1 MLSEKP
7 MTIAILHLEDST
19 LDAELIAQRLQRAG
33 FAVKVTHAADRAAFV
48 NHLASHL
55 PFDVILS
62 DYQLP
67 DIEGLEALRLARE
80 LRPDVPFVFVSG
92 ALGEELAVDTLKH
105 GATDYVLKHRLERLA
120 PAIER
125 AVAEARERVQR
136 RRAELVAYE
145 ASERLALA
153 QTAGRSGVFDWL
165 IPEGRVVWAP
175 ELEDLYGIPRG
186 SFEGTFEDWAKR
198 VVPEDRAAVEAE
210 VQRCMNERREQVE
223 YEFRVV
229 LPNGSR
235 RWLIGKARFFF
246 APHGVPIRMVG
257 INIDIHDRKLMEE
270 QLRQSEE
277 RLKEQDRRKDEFLAL
292 LAHELRNPLAPLRNG
307 LQMLRLTSGQGDAAV
322 RAQAIMERQLVHMVR
337 LIDDLMDISRISQ
350 NKLHLQIERVSLT
363 DIIECAVETARP
375 LIDAAKHT
383 FTVTLPKAAL
393 VLDGDLTR
401 LAQVFSNLLTN
412 SAKYTPPGGRIA
424 LEAAV
429 ECDELVIT
437 VRDSGIG
444 IPADYLPRIFDMF
457 SQADRADER
466 ASGGLGIGLALV
478 KALVEM
484 HDGKV
489 AAWSDGPGT
498 GSAFTVHL
506 PLPESVTRNC
516 ELPGKTRDHWQWSK
530 WRILVVDDNPDG
542 ATSLGL
548 MLELLGNE
556 IYLAHDGFEA
566 IAAAERVR
574 PDLILMDVGMPR
586 LDGLEATAQ
595 IRRQPWAKDTTIVA
609 LTGWGQ
615 DSDRERSREAG
626 CDGHLVKPATLIDLE
641 RVLNS
646 LTNGTPNSSD
656 AS

>member
-1 MLSEKP
+1 

-33 FAVKVTHAADRAAFV
+33 FAVEVTHAADHAAFV
-48 NHLASHL
+48 THLTSNR

-67 DIEGLEALRLARE
+67 DIEGREALRLARNF
-80 LRPDVPFVFVSG
+80 RPDVPFVFVSG
-92 ALGEELAVDTLKH
+92 ALGEELAVDTLKL
-105 GATDYVLKHRLERLA
+105 GATDYVLKHRLERLV

-125 AVAEARERVQR
+125 AVAEAHERVQR
-136 RRAELVAYE
+136 RRAEFVARE
-145 ASERLALA
+145 ARERLSLA
-153 QTAGRSGVFDWL
+153 QTASRSGVFDWL

-186 SFEGTFEDWAKR
+186 TFEGTYDGWAKR
-198 VVPEDRAAVEAE
+198 VVPEDIAAVEAE
-210 VQRCMNERREQVE
+210 IQRCMSERREQAE
-223 YEFRVV
+223 YEFRAV
-229 LPNGSR
+229 LPDGSR

-246 APHGVPIRMVG
+246 APQGIPIRMVG
-257 INIDIHDRKLMEE
+257 INIDIHDRKLVEE

-307 LQMLRLTSGQGDAAV
+307 LQMLRLTNGQGDAAA

-350 NKLHLQIERVSLT
+350 NKLHLQIASVALSE
-363 DIIECAVETARP
+363 IIECAVETARP

-383 FTVTLPKAAL
+383 FTVTLPNEPIAL
-393 VLDGDLTR
+393 NGDLTR

-412 SAKYTPPGGRIA
+412 SAKYTPAGGRIA
-424 LEAAV
+424 LEATV
-429 ECDELVIT
+429 EGATLVIT

-444 IPADYLPRIFDMF
+444 IPTDYLPRIFDMF
-457 SQADRADER
+457 SQADRMDER

-489 AAWSDGPGT
+489 EAWSDGPGT
-498 GSAFTVHL
+498 GSAFTVRL
-506 PLPESVTRNC
+506 PLPESAIRNH
-516 ELPGKTRDHWQWSK
+516 EATGNVRAHWPLSK

-542 ATSLGL
+542 AASLGL

-556 IYLAHDGFEA
+556 IHLAHDGVEA
-566 IAAAERVR
+566 VATAEKVR

-595 IRRQPWAKDTTIVA
+595 IRRQPWAKATAIVA

-626 CDGHLVKPATLIDLE
+626 CNGHLVKPATLTDLE
-641 RVLNS
+641 RVLSS
-646 LTNGTPNSSD
+646 LTNGKPKSSD